1 METSFPEH
9 YASLNDDELLHIAG
23 DRKDLLKEA
32 AVALDVEMARRGL
45 THEHAQTRK
54 RDYLRLE
61 FEEARG
67 NRRKRKKSKYFVAQI
82 NLPAYFIGLVVLL
95 LLMFLTLGHHRV
107 PDEWSW
113 PLIVVY
119 VGALI
124 ACLAV
129 QPWVRQTLSF
139 WFSLAVSFFPQFV
152 VARWLAVSHPTYPS
166 SATKGSALVS
176 IIPGYLL
183 GIVLFRLLQRLKPG
197 QEPKATN

>member
-32 AVALDVEMARRGL
+32 AVALDAEMARRGL
-45 THEHAQTRK
+45 THHQARSRK
-54 RDYLRLE
+54 RDNLRLDI
-61 FEEARG
+61 EEARAH
-67 NRRKRKKSKYFVAQI
+67 RKRSKSKYFVTQI
-82 NLPAYFIGLVVLL
+82 NLSAVFIG
-95 LLMFLTLGHHRV
+95 MAV
-107 PDEWSW
+107 PL
-113 PLIVVY
+113 LIVLIFGHYRFSEEWAFPIFVVY
-119 VGALI
+119 LGALP